1 MELDSGKGSGGR
13 RSSRGRGE
21 AGRGW
26 GVETDGKGVR
36 LRIRGPGSRQEADEA
51 GCERAV
57 PNSPSPVYFVR
68 MTWHVSP
75 LQRMWRLPS
84 ARGSPGA
91 LAGNSAGGGPLS
103 WLSPSSARSAR
114 LRGPGEA
121 GAFEPTEHQRSSAE
135 ARHAL
140 GVSFHFCG
148 LRGGFVVR
156 PLPQGVLSRTHTTLE
171 DEGGK

>member
-91 LAGNSAGGGPLS
+91 LAGTSAGGGPLS

-135 ARHAL
+135 AGHAL

-148 LRGGFVVR
+148 LRGGGFR
-156 PLPQGVLSRTHTTLE
+156 CAAPPSRGLE
-171 DEGGK
+171 SHPHNP